1 MPTSESA
8 SEPGDVRPPE
18 LSDLSAS
25 FQNYLKALW
34 LLGEWTDEP
43 VSPTALAA
51 RVGVKPPTVS
61 DAVRKLGRMGL
72 VDYES
77 YGAVSLTSA
86 GRVLALE
93 MVRRHRLI
101 ETFLVEVLGYRW
113 DQVHDE
119 AESLEHAV
127 SGFMVD
133 RIDEVLGHPE
143 RDPHGDPIP
152 RAGGEPGL
160 PGAVVLTGVAP
171 GGHVTVERISDCD
184 PELLR
189 FFAAH
194 GIGVGAVLR
203 LDPGAPFSGSME
215 VTVIGAANGE
225 GADTE
230 TAADPAD
237 ASAPG
242 GGGAVALPLGRDA
255 TDAMWV
261 TPHDGAP
268 ARRG

>member
-1 MPTSESA
+1 MP
-8 SEPGDVRPPE
+8 EPPSGDRPAPA
-18 LSDLSAS
+18 LTDLSAS

-34 LLGEWTDEP
+34 LLGEWADEP

-61 DAVRKLGRMGL
+61 DAVRKLGRLGL

-77 YGAVSLTSA
+77 YGAVALTPA

-127 SGFMVD
+127 SEFLVD
-133 RIDEVLGHPE
+133 RMDEVLGFPE

-152 RAGGEPGL
+152 RSGGEPEL
-160 PGAVVLTGVAP
+160 PGAVVLTGVEP
-171 GGHVTVERISDCD
+171 GGEVTVERISDCD
-184 PELLR
+184 PALLR
-189 FFAAH
+189 FFAGH
-194 GIGVGAVLR
+194 GIGVGATLR
-203 LDPGAPFSGSME
+203 VRPGAPFSESVE
-215 VTVIGAANGE
+215 VSVTDAGEPSGA
-225 GADTE
+225 GAPDE
-230 TAADPAD
+230 DE
-237 ASAPG
+237 PG
-242 GGGAVALPLGRDA
+242 ARGTPGWLPLGRTA

-261 TPHDGAP
+261 TPHA
-268 ARRG
+268 